1 MSRATREAHQ
11 HETLAVYN
19 SRNSQMLLSTRLR
32 WLWCVLLLAARIALA
47 SDRAANCPALNWP
60 RDSEMTTGF
69 CLDGSHGW
77 KAIYDHVQNRTSI
90 ASTSDGGNNW
100 TVQQLA
106 PIGYS
111 ATAMFFLD
119 QHDGWVGLYNPAE
132 IKSSVAATVDGG
144 KHWTVQQVDGLGYS
158 PSSLFFLDTKHGWL
172 TLFNTGSTP
181 MNLQCKIV
189 RTNNGGAMWAE
200 IKERNIP
207 PCGYMRFISI
217 RTGWVIGNYG
227 EGDRNRVWT
236 TDDGGRTWISHAFP
250 MPRNCKHCE
259 IVFHEPA
266 QFDDT
271 RHGTF
276 MVEMQASTSE
286 TLDVTYATDDG
297 GRSWRIAKSVTEAP
311 NR

>member
-1 MSRATREAHQ
+1 MNLNNQSSHWRAT
-11 HETLAVYN
+11 TAVYN
-19 SRNSQMLLSTRLR
+19 SRNPEMPPSSRLR
-32 WLWCVLLLAARIALA
+32 WLCCALLLAARIALA

-69 CLDGSHGW
+69 CLDASHGW
-77 KAIYDHVQNRTSI
+77 KAIYDHVRNRTSI
-90 ASTSDGGNNW
+90 ASTSDGGNDW
-100 TVQQLA
+100 TIQQLA

-119 QHDGWVGLYNPAE
+119 QHDGWVGLYDPSR

-144 KHWTVQQVDGLGYS
+144 EHWTIEQVDGLGYS

-172 TLFNTGSTP
+172 ELFMTGTTH
-181 MNLQCKIV
+181 MDLQCKIV
-189 RTNNGGAMWAE
+189 RTDNGGARWTE
-200 IKERNIP
+200 IREQNIP

-217 RTGWVIGNYG
+217 QTGWVIGNYG
-227 EGDRNRVWT
+227 EGDRNQVWIT
-236 TDDGGRTWISHAFP
+236 NDGGTTWISHALP

-259 IVFHEPA
+259 IRFHETP
-266 QFDDT
+266 QFEDT

-276 MVEMQASTSE
+276 TVEMQAGTSK
-286 TLDVTYATDDG
+286 TLDVTYATDDS